1 MCRIS
6 LLRHLSSSFGS
17 HDYSNSVMSSY
28 SFNVNERTDVVLL
41 FQVSGLLLE
50 GCQNR

>member
-28 SFNVNERTDVVLL
+28 SFNERTDVVLL